1 MAKYKECDEYSND
14 LADRM
19 EALLNLYE
27 MMPRTM
33 PSGSVVQLELEDGNH
48 ISVSKKQLKL
58 KRAEMDTDLRKTLPK
73 MFKRAGKRRRKTD
86 PSDFTGAYTPVIVAE
101 AMQEFVKTMDLGH
114 EDPTDPTS
122 PNLIDLLPCIAKGW
136 GLRNSF
142 QLLWFISIYNN
153 RLQDNNDKT
162 MLKSN
167 EAMLAAFGSNPAKY
181 TNFINDDGK
190 IKTRDNTD
198 RLTTFEVLEYR
209 ATTLEHKEIP
219 FDRTYFKIYAFP
231 IILSINI
238 FRPEDLTQDLRD
250 ALRREDLRQE
260 LLKEFQIIKE
270 AKTKWKAHILVL
282 RKQEAES
289 D

>member
-1 MAKYKECDEYSND
+1 MSKYKEYIDYSDN
-14 LADRM
+14 LADRV

-27 MMPRTM
+27 MMPQTM
-33 PSGSVVQLELEDGNH
+33 PSGSIIQLELEDGNH
-48 ISVSKKQLKL
+48 IHVSKKQLKL
-58 KRAEMDTDLRKTLPK
+58 KRAELDTELRKALPK
-73 MFKRAGKRRRKTD
+73 MFKRAGKRKRKTD

-101 AMQEFVKTMDLGH
+101 AIQEFVKTMDLGH

-122 PNLIDLLPCIAKGW
+122 PKLIDLLPCIARGF

-153 RLQDNNDKT
+153 RIQDNNDKT

-181 TNFINDDGK
+181 TNFIDDDGK
-190 IKTRDNTD
+190 IRTKDNTD
-198 RLTTFEVLEYR
+198 RLTTFEVLEHR
-209 ATTLEHKEIP
+209 STTLEHKENP

-238 FRPEDLTQDLRD
+238 FKPADLTQELRD
-250 ALRREDLRQE
+250 TLKREDIREQ
-260 LLKEFQIIKE
+260 LLKECQIIKE
-270 AKTKWKAHILVL
+270 VKTKWKAHIKVL
-282 RKQEAES
+282 RKQEAQS